1 MVSYGSQKAQHRSQ
15 KEGAMRLAGK
25 TAIITGAGNGIGE
38 ASALLFGAEG
48 AKVLCADLLPEDAT
62 RTAARIRE
70 AGGEAEACHADVTK
84 MPEVERMVKA
94 ALERFGR
101 IDILFNVAGIGVRNP
116 VHELEESEWD
126 FVMDTNLKSVFLC
139 SKAVLPH
146 LMAQGSGNIINTS
159 STFALLAAP
168 RYPAYCASKAGVLLL
183 TKQMALDYG
192 PAIRVNCIC
201 PGATDTPRMRRNIAN
216 SPDPAAYERGLRD
229 LNRVMGRLA
238 EPKEIAYSALF
249 LASDEASFVT
259 GSALVV
265 DGGQTIDA

>member
-1 MVSYGSQKAQHRSQ
+1 
-15 KEGAMRLAGK
+15 MRLANK
-25 TAIITGAGNGIGE
+25 VAVITGAGNGIGE
-38 ASALLFGAEG
+38 ASAVLFAEEG
-48 AKVLCADLLPEDAT
+48 ARVLCADVLAGDGE

-70 AGGEAEACHADVTK
+70 AGGEAKACQADVTRAADA
-84 MPEVERMVKA
+84 ERMIAKA
-94 ALERFGR
+94 IERFGR
-101 IDILFNVAGIGVRNP
+101 VDILFNVAGTGVRKP

-139 SKAVLPH
+139 CKAALPRF
-146 LMAQGSGNIINTS
+146 MAQDSGNIINTS
-159 STFALLAAP
+159 STFALLASP

-201 PGATDTPRMRRNIAN
+201 PGATDTPRMQRNIAN
-216 SPDPAAYERGLRD
+216 AADPEAYRRGLNE

-238 EPKEIAYSALF
+238 EPREIAYSALF

-259 GSALVV
+259 GSALVA

>member
-1 MVSYGSQKAQHRSQ
+1 
-15 KEGAMRLAGK
+15 MRLKDKVAV
-25 TAIITGAGNGIGE
+25 ITGAGNGIGE
-38 ASALLFGAEG
+38 ASALLFAEEG
-48 AKVLCADLLPEDAT
+48 ARVLCADLLPEDAE

-70 AGGEAEACHADVTK
+70 AGGEAEACQADVRHAADA
-84 MPEVERMVKA
+84 ERMIARAVEG
-94 ALERFGR
+94 LGR
-101 IDILFNVAGIGVRNP
+101 IDVLFNVAGTGIRKP

-139 SKAVLPH
+139 CKAALPRF
-146 LMAQGSGNIINTS
+146 MAQGSGNIINTS
-159 STFALLAAP
+159 STFALLASP

-192 PAIRVNCIC
+192 PANRVNCIC
-201 PGATDTPRMRRNIAN
+201 PGATDTPRMRKNIAN
-216 SPDPAAYERGLRD
+216 APDPAAYIAGLNT

-238 EPKEIAYSALF
+238 EPREIAYSALF

-259 GSALVV
+259 GAAIVA